1 MDIVNFPNGFR
12 PQGSDFL
19 KRQENV
25 AADFARLRVS
35 AGRGVAQGLTLT
47 RQADGAVVLSG
58 GHGNDALGNAIVVRL
73 AETLDLSS
81 AGLPIRGQV
90 SLDRRGAALRA
101 AGTRSGHR
109 SWRRLGGAP
118 GQLQGRVHTGRRSE
132 QGEAQAF
139 SIHAPVVGATSARF
153 LLYPANKFQFT
164 RP

>member
-1 MDIVNFPNGFR
+1 MDIVNFPNEFR
-12 PQGSDFL
+12 PQGADFL
-19 KRQENV
+19 KREENK

-81 AGLPIRGQV
+81 AGLPSAGKYRWIAVVLQYEQADQGQATGV
-90 SLDRRGAALRA
+90 GDVWAERLDSYKAEFI
-101 AGTRSGHR
+101 
-109 SWRRLGGAP
+109 LGDEA
-118 GQLQGRVHTGRRSE
+118 SKE
-132 QGEAQAF
+132 EAQAF